1 MVWPPGEPMAIHG
14 LPSRMTSIGQNPA
27 SLRRPGIASSG
38 LPLGSKV
45 QYCIELL
52 SQMPVFDGYPTVVAG
67 KWDSLYHLMCL
78 RATIG
83 PASFAS
89 EKQGIPVN
97 PEQCEWDA
105 SYFDYPGFW
114 FEQWPQ
120 EIKTL
125 GLDNATSSWYAGI
138 KIYRRWL
145 DRGVELSVALMRFSF
160 LDARLLR
167 QRPHSVVPAG
177 LVRSADSAAF
187 FAQRISFAP
196 WSLWPPAARAAFAAG
211 A

>member
-1 MVWPPGEPMAIHG
+1 MISSREIVHVPRLEPDEPFPLYAYVPGRFPHPTADSEGYSFGTSPA
-14 LPSRMTSIGQNPA
+14 LPSKVEPDQWYECRPYLQ
-27 SLRRPGIASSG
+27 SLIS
-38 LPLGSKV
+38 
-45 QYCIELL
+45 
-52 SQMPVFDGYPTVVAG
+52 
-67 KWDSLYHLMCL
+67 
-78 RATIG
+78 
-83 PASFAS
+83 
-89 EKQGIPVN
+89 
-97 PEQCEWDA
+97 
-105 SYFDYPGFW
+105 
-114 FEQWPQ
+114 
-120 EIKTL
+120 
-125 GLDNATSSWYAGI
+125 YAGI